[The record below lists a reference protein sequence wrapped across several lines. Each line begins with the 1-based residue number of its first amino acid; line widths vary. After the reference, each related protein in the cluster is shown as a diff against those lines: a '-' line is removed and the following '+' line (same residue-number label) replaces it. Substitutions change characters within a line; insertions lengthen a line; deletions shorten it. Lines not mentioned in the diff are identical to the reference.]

1 MENTELL
8 VGLTPLDIITNST
21 VGTTICLVKLCFD
34 QDVEVVITDA
44 DTICAFPEI
53 IDIVGDV
60 KALIGKPL
68 TVSSVRH
75 EYVFGTNTDLSII
88 EDVRLREII
97 ANTGAYKADRVGK
110 SPKSLTDLEEVKF
123 TVFELANEDVS
134 VLITMVVYSHFCD
147 PMFVYS
153 HFGDP
158 SYLAMYVASD
168 PEVLCKEPYYW
179 EEITGRDFESMIEH
193 PIEERLDDFVMVSAK
208 IN

>member
-134 VLITMVVYSHFCD
+134 VLITMVVYSHSC
-147 PMFVYS
+147 
-153 HFGDP
+153 DP

-168 PEVLCKEPYYW
+168 PEVLCKEICHW

-193 PIEERLDDFVMVSAK
+193 PIEERLDDFVMISSK

>member
-8 VGLTPLDIITNST
+8 VGLTPLDIMTNSNADNSPFYL
-21 VGTTICLVKLCFD
+21 IKLCFD
-34 QDVEVVITDA
+34 QDVEVAITDA

-134 VLITMVVYSHFCD
+134 VLITMVVYSHSC
-147 PMFVYS
+147 
-153 HFGDP
+153 DP

>member
-8 VGLTPLDIITNST
+8 VGLTPLDIMTNSNA
-21 VGTTICLVKLCFD
+21 GNSPFYLIKLCFD

-134 VLITMVVYSHFCD
+134 VLITMVVYSHSC
-147 PMFVYS
+147 
-153 HFGDP
+153 DP

>member
-134 VLITMVVYSHFCD
+134 VLITMVVYSHSC
-147 PMFVYS
+147 
-153 HFGDP
+153 DP

>member
-8 VGLTPLDIITNST
+8 VGLTPLDIMTNST

-134 VLITMVVYSHFCD
+134 VLITMVVYSHSC
-147 PMFVYS
+147 
-153 HFGDP
+153 DP

>member
-134 VLITMVVYSHFCD
+134 VLITMVVYSHSC
-147 PMFVYS
+147 
-153 HFGDP
+153 DP

-193 PIEERLDDFVMVSAK
+193 PIEERLDDFVMISAK

>member
-97 ANTGAYKADRVGK
+97 ANTSAYKADRVGK

-134 VLITMVVYSHFCD
+134 VLITMVVYSHSC
-147 PMFVYS
+147 
-153 HFGDP
+153 DP

>member
-134 VLITMVVYSHFCD
+134 VLITMVVYSHSCD
-147 PMFVYS
+147 PS
-153 HFGDP
+153 C
-158 SYLAMYVASD
+158 LAMYVASD

-193 PIEERLDDFVMVSAK
+193 PIEERLDDFVMISSK

>member
-97 ANTGAYKADRVGK
+97 ANTSAYKADRVGK

-134 VLITMVVYSHFCD
+134 VLITMVVYSHSC
-147 PMFVYS
+147 
-153 HFGDP
+153 DP

-193 PIEERLDDFVMVSAK
+193 PIEERLDDFVMISAK

>member
-75 EYVFGTNTDLSII
+75 EYVFGTNTDLGII

-134 VLITMVVYSHFCD
+134 VLITMVVYSHSC
-147 PMFVYS
+147 
-153 HFGDP
+153 DP

>member
-134 VLITMVVYSHFCD
+134 VLITMVVYSHSC
-147 PMFVYS
+147 
-153 HFGDP
+153 DP

-193 PIEERLDDFVMVSAK
+193 PIEERLDDFVMISSK

>member
-110 SPKSLTDLEEVKF
+110 SPKILTDLEEVKF

-134 VLITMVVYSHFCD
+134 VLITMVVYSHSC
-147 PMFVYS
+147 
-153 HFGDP
+153 DP

-193 PIEERLDDFVMVSAK
+193 PIEERLDDFVMISSK

>member
-147 PMFVYS
+147 P
-153 HFGDP
+153 

-168 PEVLCKEPYYW
+168 PEVLCKEICHW

>member
-8 VGLTPLDIITNST
+8 VGLTPLDIMTNSNA
-21 VGTTICLVKLCFD
+21 GNSPFYLIKLCFD
-34 QDVEVVITDA
+34 QDVEVAITGA

-134 VLITMVVYSHFCD
+134 VLITMVVYSHSC
-147 PMFVYS
+147 
-153 HFGDP
+153 DP